1 MLVLRGN
8 SGRWAVPLAAEQSFW
23 NPTPTFVCVF
33 LLKQP
38 PQFVD
43 IHLEEDD
50 SSDEEYS
57 PDEEEEDET
66 AEEVSGCSLLV
77 ESEAG
82 LHRKG

>member
-1 MLVLRGN
+1 MAYIIT
-8 SGRWAVPLAAEQSFW
+8 SGHYWPL
-23 NPTPTFVCVF
+23 
-33 LLKQP
+33 
-38 PQFVD
+38 PQFPQFPAA
-43 IHLEEDD
+43 
-50 SSDEEYS
+50 DEEYS